1 MRIGMF
7 TAAQWSA
14 DENPAAV
21 LKALREQVRAARDNG
36 FSSLF
41 VGQHLLTGPMG
52 MFQTNP
58 LLGHLVETRPAC
70 RSARGSSCCR

>member
-1 MRIGMF
+1 MRIGLF

-14 DENPAAV
+14 DENPAAF
-21 LKALREQVRAARDNG
+21 LKALREQVRAARDCG

-52 MFQTNP
+52 MFQTRCSAICWR
-58 LLGHLVETRPAC
+58 TRPAC
-70 RSARGSSCCR
+70 RSAPASCCCR